1 MYVVDSRGRRA
12 SKCYHISSYLDVN
25 NTYLSIKGSF
35 FLNANFLYFLFDWRR
50 SSDASIQDDD
60 YSNRSPPSPH
70 PPPPPHSPPHYS
82 VSFIS
87 PLCWHLR
94 SELRESWTGPRS
106 TSRKRPFF
114 ENCVVPF
121 SPKFDS
127 LFIHF
132 NIISFLSQSFSCVA
146 WGQVSVMSI
155 PAPQV
160 TTSDAAIN
168 GLESH
173 MYKLLLTN

>member
-1 MYVVDSRGRRA
+1 MQIFYTFCSTGEEVLTLQ
-12 SKCYHISSYLDVN
+12 SKTTTIPTVL
-25 NTYLSIKGSF
+25 
-35 FLNANFLYFLFDWRR
+35 
-50 SSDASIQDDD
+50 
-60 YSNRSPPSPH
+60 
-70 PPPPPHSPPHYS
+70 PPPPTHPLPHTPPHYS

-94 SELRESWTGPRS
+94 SELRESRTGPRS

-132 NIISFLSQSFSCVA
+132 NIISFLLQSFSCVA

-173 MYKLLLTN
+173 VYKLLLTN

>member
-1 MYVVDSRGRRA
+1 MQIFYILCSTGDEVLTLQ
-12 SKCYHISSYLDVN
+12 SKTTAIPTVL
-25 NTYLSIKGSF
+25 
-35 FLNANFLYFLFDWRR
+35 
-50 SSDASIQDDD
+50 
-60 YSNRSPPSPH
+60 PPSPH
-70 PPPPPHSPPHYS
+70 PPPPLLRIFHL
-82 VSFIS
+82 
-87 PLCWHLR
+87 PLCRHLR
-94 SELRESWTGPRS
+94 SELRESRTGPRS
-106 TSRKRPFF
+106 TSRKQPFF
-114 ENCVVPF
+114 ENCLVPC

-132 NIISFLSQSFSCVA
+132 NIMSFLLQSFSCVA

-155 PAPQV
+155 PSPQV